1 MDGESRGGAPDG
13 WGVWGRSPRWI
24 GSPGEEPLM
33 DEEPRGGAP
42 DGWEVQQRS
51 PRWMGS
57 LGESWMDGESRG
69 GALDGEFR
77 GGALDGWE
85 VWEGAPDGWRVQG
98 RSPGWEVQRKEP
110 QIGGPE
116 PWALV
121 LAPTLTSLGTCI
133 KWLPGAGALLSF
145 PALKFENVVSPPDGG
160 WSLIP
165 ASCWL
170 LWLWLP

>member
-1 MDGESRGGAPDG
+1 
-13 WGVWGRSPRWI
+13 
-24 GSPGEEPLM
+24 M

-110 QIGGPE
+110 R
-116 PWALV
+116 
-121 LAPTLTSLGTCI
+121 
-133 KWLPGAGALLSF
+133 
-145 PALKFENVVSPPDGG
+145 
-160 WSLIP
+160 
-165 ASCWL
+165 
-170 LWLWLP
+170 